1 MQLWPGHYDYIM
13 ALICINCNFFLEI
26 RRKNRVQPHVAI
38 ERYYTGLQCTGIA
51 TPSLSQSPTL
61 AHPPTLVPVLS
72 IYWSRTLQ
80 WSLLTTSGSINEDD
94 DNSGRKWNLIHVR
107 WRHKPILIF
116 ISSIRILNV
125 FLKTIKYITFIFE
138 FISMKI

>member
-1 MQLWPGHYDYIM
+1 MWI
-13 ALICINCNFFLEI
+13 FLEI
-26 RRKNRVQPHVAI
+26 RRKNRVRPHVAI

-51 TPSLSQSPTL
+51 TLSLSQSPTL
-61 AHPPTLVPVLS
+61 AHPPTLIPVHG

-80 WSLLTTSGSINEDD
+80 WSLLKTSGSINEDD

-107 WRHKPILIF
+107 WRYKRTLIF
-116 ISSIRILNV
+116 ISSISISNI

-138 FISMKI
+138 FISIKIWTLIQTLM